1 MPPLKPNLRWLFKV
15 AIPWE
20 IKIAEHPSREK
31 VNCDMIWEQILASAE
46 QESTAEVS
54 VRNILAREGSS

>member
-1 MPPLKPNLRWLFKV
+1 MV

-31 VNCDMIWEQILASAE
+31 VNGDMIWEQILASAE